1 MAIIKCKMCG
11 GDLVI
16 EPGSTIAVCEYC
28 GTKQT
33 LPKLDDEKKV
43 HLYDRANYFRRGN
56 DFDKAM
62 GIYEMILGDDKEDPE
77 AYWGIVLCRH
87 GIEYVEDPRT
97 HKRIPTVN
105 RAQYSS
111 IFEDEDYKKA
121 ISFAD
126 AGQKAIYEEEA
137 AVIDRIQKGILEI
150 SSREEPFDVFI
161 CYKETDD
168 RGNRTEDSVYA
179 QEIYDA
185 LTKEGYK
192 VFFSRITLEDKLG
205 SAYEPYI
212 FAALNSARVMLVVG
226 TAKENFDA
234 VWVKNEWSRYL
245 SLIQAGKEKTLIPV
259 YKTISP
265 YEMPEEF
272 QYLQSQDMGK
282 VGFLQDLVR
291 GVKKIIDV
299 GAVTVTQTVGT
310 TSVIVETMLKR
321 ASAAIEAGDWEK
333 ASRCYDNVLDYD
345 DKNEQAHI
353 GRILID
359 FRAKTLTELENGG
372 KPISGSKS
380 YKYLL
385 EHGSRETAAKIQGI
399 EERIEKMI
407 REKAEQ
413 EAKRKKAKAA
423 RITKII
429 LCAAAAV
436 IIIAAASLFTK
447 NFLIPNSAYQKAVAM
462 AENGQYD
469 EAVSAFRELGDFKDS
484 SAKINE
490 TYLQKAEA
498 LAGSGSYPE
507 AMEVLEQTGLL
518 DMNYQGSEQLY
529 LDSIYQMA
537 KQAYD
542 SGDYQSAIKG
552 FEKVPGY
559 ENADRYVADSKYTLA
574 EQAYEQGSFDDAI
587 SAFQKM
593 GDYEDAAQ
601 RALQIGYEAA
611 EASYAAGDY
620 DKAISYFQS
629 LGDYED
635 AAQRVEA
642 LTYEAGVGCL
652 QNENYTDAVKY
663 LKSIPDYEDASAKLL
678 EAKYSYCSATK
689 DNPTDTTKSYIRDL
703 QKENYADSASM
714 AKVIFAW
721 KAEMRIWVSLRLGT
735 QTGVSFEAKLS
746 GGDGGSTKVKFV
758 IYVDG
763 QRLEYCDDKLYSA
776 GDSASCQL
784 SNALQDITKKTYA
797 VTVYDSSGA
806 KIGTI
811 TGVPED

>member
-16 EPGSTIAVCEYC
+16 QPGSTIAVCEYC

-33 LPKLDDEKKV
+33 LPKLDDERKV

-137 AVIDRIQKGILEI
+137 AVIDRIQRGILEI
-150 SSREEPFDVFI
+150 SSREEPFDIFI

-168 RGNRTEDSVYA
+168 HGNRTKDSVYA

-259 YKTISP
+259 YKSISP

-282 VGFLQDLVR
+282 VGFLQDLIR

-333 ASRCYDNVLDYD
+333 ARRCYDNVLDYD
-345 DKNEQAHI
+345 DKNEQAFV

-359 FRAKTLTELENGG
+359 FQAKTLEELENGG
-372 KPISGSKS
+372 RPLSGNKN
-380 YKYLL
+380 YQYLL
-385 EHGSRETAAKIQGI
+385 EHGRRETAAKMQGI
-399 EERIEKMI
+399 EERIEKKI
-407 REKAEQ
+407 REKAES
-413 EAKRKKAKAA
+413 EAKTEEGKDCQNYEDR
-423 RITKII
+423 
-429 LCAAAAV
+429 AV
-436 IIIAAASLFTK
+436 RRGSRDC
-447 NFLIPNSAYQKAVAM
+447 NRSSRPVYQK
-462 AENGQYD
+462 
-469 EAVSAFRELGDFKDS
+469 LPDS
-484 SAKINE
+484 
-490 TYLQKAEA
+490 Q
-498 LAGSGSYPE
+498 
-507 AMEVLEQTGLL
+507 
-518 DMNYQGSEQLY
+518 
-529 LDSIYQMA
+529 
-537 KQAYD
+537 
-542 SGDYQSAIKG
+542 
-552 FEKVPGY
+552 
-559 ENADRYVADSKYTLA
+559 
-574 EQAYEQGSFDDAI
+574 
-587 SAFQKM
+587 
-593 GDYEDAAQ
+593 
-601 RALQIGYEAA
+601 
-611 EASYAAGDY
+611 
-620 DKAISYFQS
+620 
-629 LGDYED
+629 
-635 AAQRVEA
+635 QRVS
-642 LTYEAGVGCL
+642 
-652 QNENYTDAVKY
+652 
-663 LKSIPDYEDASAKLL
+663 KS
-678 EAKYSYCSATK
+678 CCH
-689 DNPTDTTKSYIRDL
+689 
-703 QKENYADSASM
+703 
-714 AKVIFAW
+714 
-721 KAEMRIWVSLRLGT
+721 
-735 QTGVSFEAKLS
+735 
-746 GGDGGSTKVKFV
+746 GGRRPVRRS
-758 IYVDG
+758 G
-763 QRLEYCDDKLYSA
+763 QRLPE
-776 GDSASCQL
+776 
-784 SNALQDITKKTYA
+784 
-797 VTVYDSSGA
+797 
-806 KIGTI
+806 
-811 TGVPED
+811 TG